1 LDYYCQMTII
11 PPYLKKGDTI
21 GIMCP
26 AGFMPAEKAETCI
39 KVLQEWGYK
48 VKVGK
53 TLGNQYHYF
62 SATDQ
67 ERLDELQEMLDDDN
81 IKAILFGRG
90 GYGVGRIIDKISF
103 KKFRKNPKWLIGY
116 SDITILHAH
125 LFSKYKIASLHSPMA
140 AAFNDEEY
148 KSEFIQSLQKTLKG
162 QKQKY
167 SCAPHAYN
175 KSGKANGIL
184 VGGNLSLLAHVIGT
198 SSDINTA
205 GKILFIEDVGEYI
218 YNIDRMLYQLKR
230 SGKFEKLSGL
240 IVGSFSDMKDTT
252 VPLGQEVYAVINE
265 IVKEYGF
272 PVCFQFPVGH
282 TRENFPL
289 KVGVEYQLKIG
300 NQKVSLSE
308 V

>member
-1 LDYYCQMTII
+1 MFYYCAMTIT

-26 AGFMPAEKAETCI
+26 AGFMPVEKAETCI
-39 KVLQEWGYK
+39 GVLQEWGYN

-53 TLGNQYHYF
+53 TLGSQYNYF
-62 SATDQ
+62 SATDE
-67 ERLDELQEMLDDDN
+67 ERLDELQQMLDDDKV
-81 IKAILFGRG
+81 KAILFGRG

-148 KSEFIQSLQKTLKG
+148 KSEYIQSLQKTLKG

-167 SCAPHAYN
+167 SCAPHPFN
-175 KSGKANGIL
+175 KSGKADGIL
-184 VGGNLSLLAHVIGT
+184 VGGNLSLLAHLIGT
-198 SSDINTA
+198 PSDVNTA

-230 SGKFEKLSGL
+230 SGKFDKLSGL

-252 VPLGQEVYAVINE
+252 VPFGQETYTVIND
-265 IVKEYGF
+265 IIKEYDF
-272 PVCFQFPVGH
+272 PVCFQFPLGH

-289 KVGVEYQLKIG
+289 KVGMEYQLKIS
-300 NQKVSLSE
+300 NKNVSLSE